1 MKIFGFH
8 ISRQREPE
16 TVEKIVKVREEVKVY
31 FPVGEGVVNVFVAF
45 SRSYKASQD
54 RHYQSATYGVWPRE
68 PPTPPEWHGKAFVSC
83 AQAFEECGS
92 DADVRP
98 AKALLHEDGAYVLE
112 FGKLVRVAPKPRI
125 SLEPSA

>member
-1 MKIFGFH
+1 MKILGFH
-8 ISRQREPE
+8 ISRTRQPE

-31 FPVGEGVVNVFVAF
+31 FPVGDGVVNVFVAY
-45 SRSYKASQD
+45 SRSYRASQD
-54 RHYQSATYGVWPRE
+54 AYYRSTSYSVGPKE
-68 PPTPPEWHGKAFVSC
+68 PPPAPEWHGKAFVSC